1 MADCGFQI
9 QENLLHYY
17 CKLSVPPG
25 ARVKSQMTAE
35 ECKKTKEIANLR
47 IHVERAINRI
57 KEFKIL
63 KNFLPINMLPL
74 ADDIV
79 RTCASLYNL
88 QSPLIK
94 EKKLPRKQQ

>member
-1 MADCGFQI
+1 MADRGFQI
-9 QENLLHYY
+9 QEDLLHYY
-17 CKLSVPPG
+17 CKLNVPPG

-47 IHVERAINRI
+47 IHVERAMNRI

-63 KNFLPINMLPL
+63 KNILPINMLPL

-79 RTCASLYNL
+79 RTCASLCNL

-94 EKKLPRKQQ
+94 EKKFPRKQQ